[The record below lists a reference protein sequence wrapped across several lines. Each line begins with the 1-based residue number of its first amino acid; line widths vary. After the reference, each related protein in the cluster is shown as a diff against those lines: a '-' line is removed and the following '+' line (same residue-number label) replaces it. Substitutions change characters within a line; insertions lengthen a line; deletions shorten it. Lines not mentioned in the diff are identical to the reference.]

1 MLPKGLVGV
10 FLLTVFLAMAGAA
23 ANEKEAVFRG
33 LFWGDPLDA
42 LEEVISVPLDEAG
55 VTAYV
60 KRGDRL
66 ELGPVPLEWITY
78 DFFQEKLFRIT
89 LKFDHSHFTDILEM
103 FRVRYGMEL
112 ETNMIGSHYYWEQN
126 GTSIS
131 LIWPLMRD
139 DYISFAVFEDM
150 AGARALALWQ
160 REEDLLEAEQQAKT
174 KEGGAWD
181 W

>member
-1 MLPKGLVGV
+1 MLPKSLAVVVLLMLVV
-10 FLLTVFLAMAGAA
+10 MAGAA
-23 ANEKEAVFRG
+23 ANEEEPVFRG
-33 LFWGDPLDA
+33 LFWGDSLDV
-42 LEEVISVPLDEAG
+42 LEEVISLPLEEAG
-55 VTAYV
+55 VTSYV
-60 KRGDRL
+60 RRGDRL

-78 DFFQEKLFRIT
+78 DFFQDKLFRIT
-89 LKFDHSHFTDILEM
+89 LKFDHGHFTDILEM

-112 ETNMIGSHYYWEQN
+112 STNMIGSRYDWEQN

-150 AGARALALWQ
+150 AAARALAVWQ
-160 REEDLLEAEQQAKT
+160 REEELLEAEQQAKT